1 MADGPKIAPLRGIAR
16 PSRRLTGQIGRLYG
30 PKAVER
36 FDQIMDDVVA
46 VDALARLLTE
56 AIERNTTKDG
66 RIDMKDVASHVLG
79 EMKRHPK

>member
-1 MADGPKIAPLRGIAR
+1 MTDRPKIAPLRGIAR
-16 PSRRLTGQIGRLYG
+16 PSPRLVGQIGRIYG
-30 PKAVER
+30 PRAVGQ
-36 FDQIMDDVVA
+36 FTQIMDDVVA

-66 RIDMKDVASHVLG
+66 RIDMKDVAAHVLG